1 MRALPPPHHSFD
13 ELYRPAT
20 DAQPRSRPLD
30 SGKLSAGF
38 PSPAADYEEKQ
49 LDINSYLVR
58 NPVATFFFPVE
69 GRSMEGA
76 EIFAGDILVVDRS
89 IRPRHGHIVVAFLNG
104 DRLVKRL
111 HLRGGRVALV
121 AENSDFAPIEIGE
134 DLELV
139 VWGVVTGK
147 FKRLPA

>member
-1 MRALPPPHHSFD
+1 MPHASPAADIFSAHPTAPPCP
-13 ELYRPAT
+13 
-20 DAQPRSRPLD
+20 RPLD
-30 SGKLSAGF
+30 GGTLSAGF
-38 PSPAADYEEKQ
+38 PSPATDHDDRR
-49 LDINSYLVR
+49 LDINDYLVR

-89 IRPRHGHIVVAFLNG
+89 ITPRHGHIVVAFVNG
-104 DRLVKRL
+104 ERLVKRL
-111 HLRGGRVALV
+111 QRRAGRVALL
-121 AENSDFAPIEIGE
+121 AEHPDYPPLEIGE
-134 DLELV
+134 GDENVELV